1 MAIDQLKF
9 HCKRCNCEA
18 SSVKKDDMTYTVK
31 CANESCELS
40 LRLVHPHTVNLSLP
54 LATLQDNLRDYFIV
68 EQRAMDTAIDLRV
81 WLFCEEHGPVG
92 TFGPGGAM
100 VGCDMCTVP
109 LLVFEVTDEGEFK
122 HLSSPRFR
130 HFTPTASCQMA
141 GGSNCREP

>member
-1 MAIDQLKF
+1 MAIVQLKF

-18 SSVKKDDMTYTVK
+18 SPVKKDDTTYTVK
-31 CANESCELS
+31 CASESCELS

-92 TFGPGGAM
+92 TLGPGGAM
-100 VGCDMCTVP
+100 VGCDKCTVP

-122 HLSSPRFR
+122 RLSSPPV
-130 HFTPTASCQMA
+130 PTLHAYRKLPD
-141 GGSNCREP
+141 GGWLEL